1 LREPGSARNMQDHGP
16 EVPVAQFAPSEDLT
30 AGDTLPRAAV
40 AFYREALR
48 TLGQAGVPFLVGGA
62 FAFERYAE
70 LARETKDFDVFVHP
84 RDVRRA
90 LAALAARGFRS
101 EMPYPHWLAKA
112 WSGGA
117 FLDLIFNS
125 GNGLVPVDDEWF
137 THAPAAVVFGL
148 DVKLMP
154 VEEMIWSK
162 SFILERERS
171 DAADVAHLLRR
182 CATWLDWDRLLGRFG
197 PHWRVLFAHL
207 LLFGYIYPSE
217 RTLIPQA
224 VLRDLW
230 GRLEPELTVDGDE
243 RLCNG
248 TVLSRAQYLVDV
260 DRWDYEDGRLH
271 PRGTMTPDD
280 VARWTAAIDG
290 GDAH

>member
-1 LREPGSARNMQDHGP
+1 
-16 EVPVAQFAPSEDLT
+16 VAEQAPSEDLSVV
-30 AGDTLPRAAV
+30 DTLPRGAV

-48 TLGQAGVPFLVGGA
+48 ALQEANVPFLVGGA

-70 LARETKDFDVFVHP
+70 LARETKDFDIFVHP
-84 RDVRRA
+84 SDVRRG
-90 LAALAARGFRS
+90 LAALAARGFRT

-117 FLDLIFNS
+117 FMDLIFNS
-125 GNGLVPVDDEWF
+125 GNGVVPVDDDWF
-137 THAPAAVVFGL
+137 THAPSAVVFGL
-148 DVKLMP
+148 DVKLVP

-162 SFILERERS
+162 AFILERERS
-171 DAADVAHLLRR
+171 DAADVAHLLRQS
-182 CATWLDWDRLLGRFG
+182 ATWLDWSRLVRRFG
-197 PHWRVLFAHL
+197 AHWRVLFAHL
-207 LLFGYIYPSE
+207 VLFGYIYPGE
-217 RTLIPQA
+217 RARVPPD
-224 VLRDLW
+224 VLRELW
-230 GRLEPELTVDGDE
+230 SRLEPELTTDSDE

-271 PRGTMTPDD
+271 PRGTMTPED